1 MCVAYPM
8 KVTAL
13 ADDRAT
19 VSMGTTETEVSMDLV
34 EDIKL
39 GDYVIVHAGFAIQKL
54 SIEEAQETIRLLD
67 ELVAHE
73 RGESPGS

>member
-13 ADDRAT
+13 ANDRAT
-19 VSMGTTETEVSMDLV
+19 VSMGTTETDVSVDLV

-39 GDYVIVHAGFAIQKL
+39 GDYVIVHAGYAIQKL
-54 SIEEAQETIRLLD
+54 SVEEAHETIRLLD
-67 ELVAHE
+67 EMVAHE
-73 RGESPGS
+73 RGENPEA